1 MYYKYI
7 LLNSLLML
15 SFQAISAQNY
25 ISNPN
30 VEEKILEGS
39 MLNQEALNLV
49 GLFNDTNSRNTEL
62 NNNEI
67 YIKQIGSYNLTNI
80 NITSK
85 ASDISVTQNGN
96 ANDVNLEYNV
106 NTAISEI
113 QQLGNRNSITDFVL
127 DPSAD
132 ISLDLIQNGNDLSF
146 ERQGVNDLTKSLK
159 FRQNGFSQSLIVRS
173 ID

>member
-1 MYYKYI
+1 
-7 LLNSLLML
+7 ML

-96 ANDVNLEYNV
+96 DNDVNLEYNV
-106 NTAISEI
+106 NTAISEL

>member
-7 LLNSLLML
+7 LFNCLLML

-30 VEEKILEGS
+30 VEEKILEGN

-106 NTAISEI
+106 NTAISEL

>member
-1 MYYKYI
+1 
-7 LLNSLLML
+7 ML

>member
-1 MYYKYI
+1 
-7 LLNSLLML
+7 ML

-106 NTAISEI
+106 NTAITEL

-127 DPSAD
+127 NPSAD